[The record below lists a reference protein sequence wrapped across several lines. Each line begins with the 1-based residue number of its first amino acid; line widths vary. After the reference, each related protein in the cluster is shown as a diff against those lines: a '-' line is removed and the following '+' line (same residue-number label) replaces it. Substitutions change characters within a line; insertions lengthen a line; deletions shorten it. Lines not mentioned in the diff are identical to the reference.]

1 MSMFDANHLPELL
14 LADSSVK
21 VGGLIFR
28 MEIVKGLPVIHLI
41 SEQHRTP
48 VADLD
53 VLAGQALYERMR
65 DDELA
70 RRAAVDAERDAAR
83 MEDQDECDEDD
94 EDASLEDDV
103 INLAG
108 SIPIFA
114 KEALDKSLAS
124 VRYQEADRVQ
134 RVKAVLKSAGENG
147 GYRARP
153 IFDIA
158 AIPRVVEN
166 LRARFP
172 NFGAA
177 IDALE
182 GSLALSVGD
191 PDYTIPPLLLHGEPG
206 IGKTTFAMAV
216 AEILGVPFDMVSAGS
231 LQGSFD
237 LSGTSQHWTNAS
249 AGRVVRLLADGDSAS
264 PLFLVDEVDKIG
276 GDDRFSAINGL
287 LDLLEP
293 RTARRYRDEALQLHF
308 DASRMIVIMTAN
320 ELHRVPLPLQS
331 RAQVIEIQLPDA
343 QQRLSIVRGLVNQYA
358 HELNVDHEAL
368 QRISTMGDLR
378 KVQQLVKKAAGLSR
392 ARADSAVFFAVI
404 ENSGRG
410 ERKGRVGFV

>member
-1 MSMFDANHLPELL
+1 MSMFDSNHLPESL

-28 MEIVKGLPVIHLI
+28 MEIVKGLPIIHLI

-53 VLAGQALYERMR
+53 VVAGQALYERMR
-65 DDELA
+65 GDELA
-70 RRAAVDAERDAAR
+70 RRVALDADRDAAL
-83 MEDQDECDEDD
+83 MVDQDQCD
-94 EDASLEDDV
+94 EDASLEDEI

-124 VRYQEADRVQ
+124 VKYQEADRVQ
-134 RVKAVLKSAGENG
+134 RVKVVLKSAGENG

-158 AIPRVVEN
+158 AIPSIVEN

-182 GSLALSVGD
+182 GSLALSLGD

-216 AEILGVPFDMVSAGS
+216 AEMLGVPFDMVSAGS
-231 LQGSFD
+231 LQGGFD

-276 GDDRFSAINGL
+276 GDDRFSAINAL

-293 RTARRYRDEALQLHF
+293 RTARRYRDEALQLQF

-331 RAQVIEIQLPDA
+331 RAQVIEIQSPDA
-343 QQRLSIVRGLVNQYA
+343 QQRLSIVHALVDQYA
-358 HELNVDHEAL
+358 HELNVDNEAL

-392 ARADSAVFFAVI
+392 ARADRAVFFAVI
-404 ENSGRG
+404 ENSGRV
-410 ERKGRVGFV
+410 ERKGRLGFV